1 MGFFFFGLNPG
12 MKTEENVF
20 TGQSVKRFGRKR
32 ILFLAVWIVLYSPC
46 LRAQVAG
53 GTILGTVR
61 DTSGGVV
68 GNATVVATDVATGV
82 ERSVTTNSAGYYSVP
97 NLLPAVYE
105 IHAKGEGFAEAAVRG
120 VKLTVGAQQEVNVT
134 LELKKNSETVRVEDT
149 AAQVDLATSTL
160 SAEADGTSIRELPLN
175 GRDWAQ
181 LATLQLG
188 VDVVR
193 NQSPVGGVSTGDVVR
208 ALRGFGNQLS
218 ISGARPQQNNYRL
231 DGISINDYTNGAPG
245 GVLGAL
251 SGVDAIQEFSILTT
265 NYSAEYGRT
274 SGGVINAVTRS
285 GTNDFH
291 GSLYEFLRNS
301 ALDARNFFDDPTQ
314 PTPPFKRNQFGG
326 TIGGPLLKDKTFW
339 FFNYEG
345 LRQSLASTQTD
356 VVPTQNARNGTLGP
370 VDPEVVAYLAF
381 WPLPNQPGVQPTDL
395 TGSYKVQLLQ
405 RGTQNLYTARVD
417 HTFSEH
423 DSLAA
428 TFGYDNTRLTQPD
441 ALNNVEF
448 LDKNLRPFG
457 SIEETH
463 IFSSS
468 LVNSVR
474 FGFNRNDA
482 GSTEAGA
489 VNPLAANTSL
499 GFVPG
504 EPSGSISVPG
514 ITSFL
519 GGVGSFPHFTFG
531 WNSFQG
537 YDDAFL
543 TRGNHSLKFGFAAE
557 RMQSNNLLN
566 FSDNGGYIF
575 GSLAD
580 FLSNQP
586 QFFFS
591 TVPGTATPRGIRET
605 LFGGYLQDDWRLR
618 SNLTLNLGV
627 RYEMVTVPTEVQGK
641 LAVLRSETAT
651 AVHTGDPYFNNPTL
665 RNFEPRIGFAWDPFK
680 NGKTAV
686 RGGFGFYDVLPLPY
700 EFVILSSASA
710 PFAANVSTGN
720 LTQGDFPAQGLP
732 IALVGYQSGSLAGQ
746 RVSYIDPNPKRSY
759 VMQWNL
765 NVQRELVKNVT
776 ATVGYVG
783 SRGVHLPYRTDDS
796 NIVLPTQLTSAGYLW
811 PSPAGTGTVL
821 NPAVGQLD
829 RLVFGADSYYDA
841 LQTGLK
847 VNLTERLIL
856 QSSFTWGKS
865 IDTGSSTIAG
875 DQFANSPSSVPF
887 WFDAKT
893 RRAVSDFNLGKN
905 FVLSGTY
912 QLPNPTHQ
920 DGAKGWAFQG
930 WQLGGILEA
939 SSGAPFTVVMG
950 GDLLGLNSTD
960 PWNYPSRL
968 TGPGCG
974 SLVNPGNP
982 NNYVKTQCFA
992 PAFAPSQA
1000 FYNANCDPTYAYPTC
1015 ANLFGDNGRNAL
1027 TGPGLI
1033 DTDLSLSKNMRVP
1046 WIREGANL
1054 QFRAELFNIFNHPNF
1069 AAPNE
1074 NNVLFAP
1081 GPNPNYD
1088 PTKAISQSNEPNVV
1102 SPVGGAGQ
1110 IVRTQTTSRQAQFGL
1125 KLTF

>member
-1 MGFFFFGLNPG
+1 VL
-12 MKTEENVF
+12 
-20 TGQSVKRFGRKR
+20 TGRSVSWFSKGWF
-32 ILFLAVWIVLYSPC
+32 LFLIGSALCVSPSS
-46 LRAQVAG
+46 RGQVAG

-61 DTSGGVV
+61 DTTSGGVANV
-68 GNATVVATDVATGV
+68 AVTVTDIATGV
-82 ERSVTTNSAGYYSVP
+82 EHTVTTNSAGYYSVP
-97 NLLPAVYE
+97 NLVPAIYE
-105 IHAKGEGFAEAAVRG
+105 IHAKGNGFADAVVRD
-120 VKLTVGAQQEVNVT
+120 VKVTVGAQQEVNIT
-134 LELKKNSETVRVEDT
+134 LELGKNTQTIRVEGT
-149 AAQVDLATSTL
+149 AIQVDLTTSTL
-160 SAEADGTSIRELPLN
+160 SAETDGISIRELPLN

-181 LATLQLG
+181 LATLQPG
-188 VDVVR
+188 VNEVR
-193 NQSPVGGVSTGDVVR
+193 NQSAVGGVSTGDVVR

-231 DGISINDYTNGAPG
+231 DGVSINDYTNGAPG

-274 SGGVINAVTRS
+274 SGGVINAITRS
-285 GTNDFH
+285 GSNEFH

-326 TIGGPLLKDKTFW
+326 TIGGPLVKDKTFW

-345 LRQSLASTQTD
+345 LRQSLSSTQTD
-356 VVPTQNARNGTLGP
+356 VVPTKNARNGTLGP
-370 VDPEVVAYLAF
+370 VDSNVAPYLAF
-381 WPLPNQPGVQPTDL
+381 WPFPNQQGVQPTDL
-395 TGSYKVQLLQ
+395 TGLYKVQLLQ
-405 RGTQNLYTARVD
+405 RGTENLYTARVD
-417 HTFSEH
+417 HKFSDK
-423 DSLAA
+423 DSLTA

-441 ALNNVEF
+441 ALNNVLF

-457 SIEETH
+457 TIEETH

-468 LVNSVR
+468 LVNSLR

-489 VNPLAANTSL
+489 ANPLAAQTSF

-504 EPSGSISVPG
+504 RPSGSISVPG

-519 GGVGSFPHFTFG
+519 GGVGAFPNFTFG

-543 TRGNHSLKFGFAAE
+543 TRGNHSLKFGFAVE

-566 FSDNGGYIF
+566 FSDNGGYVF
-575 GSLAD
+575 GSLPD
-580 FLSNQP
+580 FLANTP

-605 LFGGYLQDDWRLR
+605 LFGGYVQDDWKVR

-627 RYEMVTVPTEVQGK
+627 RYETVTAPAEVQGK
-641 LAVLRSETAT
+641 LAVLRSETST
-651 AVHTGDPYFNNPTL
+651 AVHTGDPYFHNPTL

-680 NGKTAV
+680 TGKTAL

-700 EFVILSSASA
+700 QFVILSSASA

-720 LTQGDFPAQGLP
+720 LKTGAFPAEGLP
-732 IALVGYQSGSLAGQ
+732 TALAGYESGSLTGQ

-759 VMQWNL
+759 VLQWNL
-765 NVQRELVKNVT
+765 NVQRELAKDVT

-783 SRGVHLPYRTDDS
+783 SRGIHLPYRTDDS
-796 NIVLPTQLTSAGYLW
+796 NITLPTTLTSAGYVW
-811 PSPAGTGTVL
+811 PFPTATHPDPFPTL
-821 NPAVGQLD
+821 NPGVGQLD
-829 RLVFGADSYYDA
+829 RLVFGADSYYHA
-841 LQTGLK
+841 LQAGLK
-847 VNLTERLIL
+847 VNVTQKLLL
-856 QSSFTWGKS
+856 QSSFTYGKS

-887 WFDAKT
+887 WFDART

-912 QLPNPTHQ
+912 QLPDPTHWE
-920 DGAKGWAFQG
+920 GAKGWAFRN

-939 SSGAPFTVVMG
+939 SSGAPFTVIVG

-960 PWNYPSRL
+960 PWNYPSRIA
-968 TGPGCG
+968 GPGCS
-974 SLVNPGNP
+974 SLVNSGNP
-982 NNYVKTQCFA
+982 NQYVKVQCFA
-992 PAFAPSQA
+992 PAFAPSLT
-1000 FYNANCDPTYAYPTC
+1000 FYNANCNPVFAYPTC
-1015 ANLFGDNGRNAL
+1015 ANLFGNNGRNAL
-1027 TGPGLI
+1027 TGPGLVN
-1033 DTDLSLSKNMRVP
+1033 TDFSLAKNTKVP
-1046 WIREGANL
+1046 WIWEGANL

-1074 NNVLFAP
+1074 NNVLFGP
-1081 GPNPNYD
+1081 GATPG
-1088 PTKAISQSNEPNVV
+1088 TV
-1102 SPVGGAGQ
+1102 SPVGTAGQ
-1110 IVRTQTTSRQAQFGL
+1110 IVRTQTTSRQVQFGL

>member
-1 MGFFFFGLNPG
+1 M
-12 MKTEENVF
+12 F
-20 TGQSVKRFGRKR
+20 TARSVRWVTKSWVAFSIAWALLQPPAIG
-32 ILFLAVWIVLYSPC
+32 
-46 LRAQVAG
+46 QVAG

-61 DTSGGVV
+61 DASGGVV
-68 GNATVVATDVATGV
+68 SHATVIVTDIATQV
-82 ERSVTTNSAGYYSVP
+82 ERTVVTNSAGYFSVP
-97 NLLPAVYE
+97 NLVPAIYD
-105 IHAKGEGFAEAAVRG
+105 IHTTRDGFAEAIVRG
-120 VKLTVGAQQEVNVT
+120 VKLTVGAQQEVNIT
-134 LELKKNSETVRVEDT
+134 LEVSKNSQTVRVDDT
-149 AAQVDLATSTL
+149 AAQVDLETSTL
-160 SAEADGTSIRELPLN
+160 SADTDGTSIRELPLN
-175 GRDWAQ
+175 GRDWTQ
-181 LATLQLG
+181 LATLQAG

-274 SGGVINAVTRS
+274 SGGVLNAITRS
-285 GTNDFH
+285 GSNDLH

-301 ALDARNFFDDPTQ
+301 ALDARNFFDDSTQ
-314 PTPPFKRNQFGG
+314 AAPPFKRNQFGG
-326 TIGGPLLKDKTFW
+326 TIGGPVVKDRTFW

-356 VVPTQNARNGTLGP
+356 VVPTENARNGTLTTL
-370 VDPEVVAYLAF
+370 DPQVVPYLAF
-381 WPLPNQPGVQPTDL
+381 WPLPNQPGVLPTDL

-405 RGTQNLYTARVD
+405 RGTENLYSARVD
-417 HTFSEH
+417 HKFSDK
-423 DSLAA
+423 DSLTG

-441 ALNNVEF
+441 ALNNVLF

-457 SIEETH
+457 SVEETH
-463 IFSSS
+463 IFNSS

-489 VNPLAANTSL
+489 INSLAAETPL

-504 EPSGSISVPG
+504 RPSGSISVPG

-519 GGVGSFPHFTFG
+519 GGVGAFPNFTFG

-543 TRGNHSLKFGFAAE
+543 TRGNHSLRFGFAVE

-566 FSDNGGYIF
+566 FSDNGGYSF
-575 GSLAD
+575 ASLTN
-580 FLSNQP
+580 FLSNAP

-605 LFGGYLQDDWRLR
+605 LFGGYVQDDWKIR

-627 RYEMVTVPTEVQGK
+627 RYEMTTAPTEVQDK

-651 AVHTGDPYFNNPTL
+651 VVHIGNPYFNNPTL
-665 RNFEPRIGFAWDPFK
+665 RNFEPRIGFAWDPLK
-680 NGKTAV
+680 TGRTAV

-720 LTQGDFPAQGLP
+720 LAQGDFPAGGLP
-732 IALVGYQSGSLAGQ
+732 KALVGYQSGSLAGQ

-765 NVQRELVKNVT
+765 NVQRELARDVT

-796 NIVLPTQLTSAGYLW
+796 NIVLPIARTTAGYLW
-811 PSPAGTGTVL
+811 PSPAGSGTVL

-829 RLVFGADSYYDA
+829 RLVVGADSYYDA
-841 LQTGLK
+841 LQADLK
-847 VNLTERLIL
+847 VNLTQRLIL

-887 WFDAKT
+887 WFDART

-912 QLPNPTHQ
+912 QLPNATHLE
-920 DGAKGWAFQG
+920 GAKGWAFRG
-930 WQLGGILEA
+930 WQVGGILEA

-968 TGPGCG
+968 TAPGCA

-982 NNYVKTQCFA
+982 NNYLKTQCFA

-1000 FYNANCDPTYAYPTC
+1000 FYSANCDPSYAYPTC
-1015 ANLFGDNGRNAL
+1015 ANLFGNNGRNAL
-1027 TGPGLI
+1027 TGPRLI
-1033 DTDLSLSKNMRVP
+1033 NTDLSLNKSMRVP
-1046 WIREGANL
+1046 WIREGAIL

-1074 NNVLFAP
+1074 NNVLFTP

-1088 PTKAISQSNEPNVV
+1088 STKPVSQNNEPNVV
-1102 SPVGGAGQ
+1102 SSVAGAGQ
-1110 IVRTQTTSRQAQFGL
+1110 IVRTQTTSRQVQFGL